1 MIAKNH
7 REYMLNII
15 EDCWKCKRVASFYF
29 NKEDNCAHLTGFVL
43 FYNAQEIVV
52 AHITPRGEYDGYV
65 YNKLE
70 DLYRIEYH
78 GNYEKKIERL
88 YNLKKQTH
96 KMLFYDG
103 DNILSHLLDL
113 ARVSGRLVS
122 LELRNDTITGYIMEY
137 GDYVKVNLIDENG
150 VADGECVINIDEV
163 VTISIDTDYEQDL
176 ERLYRNR

>member
-7 REYMLNII
+7 RDYMLNII

-78 GNYEKKIERL
+78 GNYEKKILEPFI
-88 YNLKKQTH
+88 KSTKCKH
-96 KMLFYDG
+96 FSLFSG
-103 DNILSHLLDL
+103 DIN
-113 ARVSGRLVS
+113 VFVS
-122 LELRNDTITGYIMEY
+122 L
-137 GDYVKVNLIDENG
+137 
-150 VADGECVINIDEV
+150 
-163 VTISIDTDYEQDL
+163 
-176 ERLYRNR
+176 